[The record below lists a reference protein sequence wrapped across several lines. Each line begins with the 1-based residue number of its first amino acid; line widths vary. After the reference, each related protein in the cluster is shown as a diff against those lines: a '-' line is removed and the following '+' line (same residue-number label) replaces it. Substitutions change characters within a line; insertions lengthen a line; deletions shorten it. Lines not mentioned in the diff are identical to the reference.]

1 MSFIISCS
9 TYQSEQK
16 PNIDRLIVKSLPE
29 FPKPHEDMI
38 QELKDACPDNKCI
51 ATHNWLWKLIVLEK
65 QMALYK
71 NDQ

>member
-1 MSFIISCS
+1 
-9 TYQSEQK
+9 
-16 PNIDRLIVKSLPE
+16 LPE

-51 ATHNWLWKLIVLEK
+51 ALHNWLWKLIVLEK

-71 NDQ
+71 IDQ